1 MRSHL
6 KNIRRGAAV
15 LATAFML
22 TGVSPNFAA
31 FAQTVPP
38 APIAAALPESTVKA
52 LQEALNKQGIVVKV
66 DGVLNE
72 ETRAAI
78 RRYQSQH
85 HLPVTGEPEQATLD
99 KLGVRLSAAPADPR
113 QPPRPR
119 PQLRRPKVRRRR
131 RRLATLLENVGRND
145 ERPDDARD
153 DADDAGNDGDDAGAD
168 AARLDAAGTHARAIA
183 ARRHDDELPDDARC
197 KPRGCTGDDADDADD
212 ARHDA
217 DDAGDARPD
226 APRTSAARADAARA
240 DAARPHARRP
250 DAAGAKLKPTGRPS
264 GRTLHE
270 PACITTGG
278 SASS

>member
-85 HLPVTGEPEQATLD
+85 HLPVTGDPDRATLD
-99 KLGVRLSAAPADPR
+99 KLGVRQGAVAADSTTTAQATPATPPSSGSPAQSPSAPASAGHLPGGMMSGPMMQGMMQMMQGMMGMMQGQMQHGSM
-113 QPPRPR
+113 QPGRMRGPS
-119 PQLRRPKVRRRR
+119 PQGGMMMNCPMMPGASQGDAP
-131 RRLATLLENVGRND
+131 ATMQMMQMMHGMMQMMQAMHGQMHPGQTQPGQMQPGQMQPGQMQPGQMQPGPMQGGPMQPGRN
-145 ERPDDARD
+145 
-153 DADDAGNDGDDAGAD
+153 
-168 AARLDAAGTHARAIA
+168 
-183 ARRHDDELPDDARC
+183 
-197 KPRGCTGDDADDADD
+197 
-212 ARHDA
+212 
-217 DDAGDARPD
+217 
-226 APRTSAARADAARA
+226 
-240 DAARPHARRP
+240 
-250 DAAGAKLKPTGRPS
+250 
-264 GRTLHE
+264 
-270 PACITTGG
+270 
-278 SASS
+278 

>member
-22 TGVSPNFAA
+22 TGLSPNFAA

-85 HLPVTGEPEQATLD
+85 HLPVTGDPDQATLD
-99 KLGVRLSAAPADPR
+99 KLGVRLGTAPGQTAIAQATPAEGSPAQAPASPQTPASPMPGGMMMSGPMMHGMMQGMMQSMQAMMTMMQGQMQHGQM
-113 QPPRPR
+113 QPAPM
-119 PQLRRPKVRRRR
+119 
-131 RRLATLLENVGRND
+131 
-145 ERPDDARD
+145 
-153 DADDAGNDGDDAGAD
+153 
-168 AARLDAAGTHARAIA
+168 RA
-183 ARRHDDELPDDARC
+183 
-197 KPRGCTGDDADDADD
+197 
-212 ARHDA
+212 
-217 DDAGDARPD
+217 
-226 APRTSAARADAARA
+226 
-240 DAARPHARRP
+240 PHAQGGMMMNCP
-250 DAAGAKLKPTGRPS
+250 MMSGANQGGAPVMMQMMQMMQGMMQMMQAMQGQMQPGR
-264 GRTLHE
+264 H
-270 PACITTGG
+270 
-278 SASS
+278 